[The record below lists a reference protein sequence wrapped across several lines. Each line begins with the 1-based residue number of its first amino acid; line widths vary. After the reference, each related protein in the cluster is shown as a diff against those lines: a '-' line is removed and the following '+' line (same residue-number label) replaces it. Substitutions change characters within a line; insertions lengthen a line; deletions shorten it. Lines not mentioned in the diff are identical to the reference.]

1 MCFMRT
7 IVTVILPSFNCLMID
22 AVLFFTPFQKV
33 NIDRVFL
40 LLFSK
45 SIKKVGAFFKAFENC
60 SVVVFM

>member
-1 MCFMRT
+1 MQF
-7 IVTVILPSFNCLMID
+7 F
-22 AVLFFTPFQKV
+22 FFTPFQKV

-45 SIKKVGAFFKAFENC
+45 SIKKVGAFFKPFENC